1 MDYDGYFAD
10 ALIRLRSENRYRV
23 FIELERIAGRY
34 PHAIW
39 HSPKVPREVV
49 VWCPNDYLG
58 MGQHPKV
65 LGAMVKAVLRMGTA
79 PAGRATSP
87 GPIIR

>member
-23 FIELERIAGRY
+23 FIELERMAGRY

-39 HSPKVPREVV
+39 HSQRGPREVV
-49 VWCPNDYLG
+49 VWCSIDYLG
-58 MGQHPKV
+58 MGSTRRSWAPWSRRRCAWEQ
-65 LGAMVKAVLRMGTA
+65 A